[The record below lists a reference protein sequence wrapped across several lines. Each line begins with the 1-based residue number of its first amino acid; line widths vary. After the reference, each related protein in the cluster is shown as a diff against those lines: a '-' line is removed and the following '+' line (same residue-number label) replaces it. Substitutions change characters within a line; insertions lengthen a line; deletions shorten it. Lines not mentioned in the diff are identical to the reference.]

1 MYRQVSATGSPGTT
15 GRGCGTLAEW
25 TKGGARDGGCARVI
39 FARFSE
45 SSISLSLS
53 LFLSCARVTGM
64 RRGLIKNI
72 PAGMIGAVARCRA
85 VICAE

>member
-15 GRGCGTLAEW
+15 GRGYGTLAEW

-45 SSISLSLS
+45 SLISLSL
-53 LFLSCARVTGM
+53 ARASTGM

-72 PAGMIGAVARCRA
+72 PAGMIGAVACCRA

>member
-15 GRGCGTLAEW
+15 GRGYGTLAEW

-53 LFLSCARVTGM
+53 LSLARASTGM

-72 PAGMIGAVARCRA
+72 PAGMIGAVACCRA